1 MIDAKNLHDLVVI
14 AGERVKFDLPFQG
27 IPTPE
32 VTWIKDGDEDTPLET
47 SPDKNLIITNTEH
60 STKLAINN
68 VAKKHRGKY
77 TVIIKNASGTDT
89 AKGELKV
96 LDRPEPP
103 EGLTA
108 SVDGDKCVL
117 MWKRSKDDGGSP
129 IEHYQVILYLVLP
142 INMEFVQQTKK
153 HAKWISERQI
163 FYCIIMIKII
173 KCLYL
178 TSEANF
184 SNLVSVLTVIP

>member
-129 IEHYQVILYLVLP
+129 IEHYQVIL
-142 INMEFVQQTKK
+142 IT
-153 HAKWISERQI
+153 R
-163 FYCIIMIKII
+163 
-173 KCLYL
+173 
-178 TSEANF
+178 
-184 SNLVSVLTVIP
+184 